1 MSTTEWVQEAGMDS
15 DTSSVSVASYAQT
28 AQDAAKSATASESAA
43 SASEL
48 IAAQRADDVASAN
61 GYRDIASATALIADS
76 VLTYLAGENQVVAG
90 EFIRT
95 RGDGFVYE
103 VAAAGATDQD
113 ETTAG
118 GVKLY
123 YELADGKEYL
133 DPLSGDNI
141 PRGAIVVIDKV
152 TGEKDYYRAPE
163 RFTWSDLL
171 DHVFTANP
179 DLLRLRYSVARY
191 GQTPVPTGHT
201 APADFDIYSAGDGK
215 FVTSL
220 DRKEDYRAQYQPDY
234 TRAYYLDNVNGD
246 DANSG
251 LTLALAKKTFGSVR
265 AAVNAN
271 GSGVVYVRHSGKV
284 YDELDGPTH
293 TGTITVDWSLMGL
306 PDAQGNGPYLSNAE
320 KKADFTFSANAT
332 YAWVYEATPPS
343 ANMGRIHD
351 ITKLER
357 IDTPH
362 GTVTFPVEYEALASV
377 ADVAAQ
383 AGSYWNDTGGN
394 KLYVHLIGGDAPDV
408 STNIVIPRSNIGIVT
423 GSIGSKNFY
432 AEGVTLMS
440 DVSHEGTAG
449 KNYYNE
455 CVSVGSRANG
465 FYTGAG
471 EDFGT
476 RDCFTVNSAN
486 DGFNYHNIGAV
497 ITAITQ
503 ANPAVVSAPT
513 ANFVNG
519 QIITITDAAGMTE
532 INGGTYT
539 VANVVAGVSFEL
551 SGVNSTGYTA
561 YTGTAGRARLVTST
575 YHAINPTVI
584 RAGTSDGSNQ
594 CSTAHEN
601 VQGWTI
607 NPYFVGGYRDTVVDV
622 GTSKHVICG
631 GYLGTTRI
639 PATAGTDNRALL
651 ITDTADTA
659 LFGVEWGGYFD
670 PVRIFE
676 VSGSGVIRVLD
687 TDLPYDSTR
696 WNGVTADWQ

>member
-28 AQDAAKSATASESAA
+28 AQAAAESATASESAA
-43 SASEL
+43 SASAL

-95 RGDGFVYE
+95 RSDGFVYE

-141 PRGAIVVIDKV
+141 PRGATVVIDKV

-265 AAVNAN
+265 TALNAN
-271 GSGVVYVRHSGKV
+271 GSGVVYVRHSGKA

-293 TGTITVDWSLMGL
+293 TATITVDWSLFGL
-306 PDAQGNGPYLSNAE
+306 PDVHGNGPYLCNAE
-320 KKADFTFSANAT
+320 KKTDFTFTANAT

-351 ITKLER
+351 ITKLDQ

-377 ADVAAQ
+377 AEVAAK
-383 AGSYWNDTGGN
+383 AGSYWNDTGGG
-394 KLYVHLIGGDAPDV
+394 KLYVHLVGAAAPDV

-432 AEGVTLMS
+432 AEGITFLSELSAASVT
-440 DVSHEGTAG
+440 GN
-449 KNYYNE
+449 NYYSN
-455 CVSVGSRANG
+455 CLNVGPNLNG

-471 EDFGT
+471 RDFGT
-476 RDCFTVNSAN
+476 RNCSVVNSGA
-486 DGFNYHNIGAV
+486 DGFNYHNYGSV

-503 ANPAVVSAPT
+503 ANPAVISSST
-513 ANFVNG
+513 HSFVNG
-519 QIITITDAAGMTE
+519 DIINIADAAGMTQ
-532 INGGTYT
+532 INGGPYT
-539 VANVVAGVSFEL
+539 VANAIAGVSFEL

-561 YTGTAGRARLVTST
+561 YTGTAGRARLATST
-575 YHAINPTVI
+575 FHAINPVVL
-584 RAGTSDGSNQ
+584 RAGKSDGSNQ
-594 CSTAHEN
+594 CSSAHEN

-607 NPYFVGGYRDTVVDV
+607 NPYFVGAYRDTVVDI
-622 GTSKHVICG
+622 GTSKHTICG

-639 PATAGTDNRALL
+639 PATAGTNNRAVL
-651 ITDTADTA
+651 ITDNADTA
-659 LFGVEWGGYFD
+659 LFGVDWGGYFD
-670 PVRIFE
+670 PITIFE